1 MVSSWL
7 CGVRAEGRIL
17 RSYGD
22 VEERFFPRWSGVHPG
37 AFLISLDFSWGLSWV
52 VRGLR
57 YFEAALDV
65 RGNSGAFSWSPG
77 GILEASCRFYG
88 VINMKFLTENN
99 QTLKG
104 PS

>member
-1 MVSSWL
+1 MV
-7 CGVRAEGRIL
+7 
-17 RSYGD
+17 
-22 VEERFFPRWSGVHPG
+22 WSPSGG
-37 AFLISLDFSWGLSWV
+37 LFDQLGCFLGLSWV

-65 RGNSGAFSWSPG
+65 RGNSGAFSRSPG

-88 VINMKFLTENN
+88 VINMKFLTENKE
-99 QTLKG
+99 TLKG